1 MVQFASRM
9 DLLKGSEIRELL
21 KLTAQPDILS
31 FAGGMPAPELFPVE
45 QMMEASIA
53 VLKEHGREA
62 LQYST
67 TEGFPRLREQIAE
80 RMLAKNNIH
89 TDKDH
94 ILVTSGSQQGLDFSA
109 RVFLNPGD
117 VVLLESPS
125 YLGAVNAF
133 KACEP
138 KFIEVPTDDGGM
150 IMDELEKIL
159 ATTERVKMIYV
170 IPDFQNPTGRTW
182 DLDRR
187 HKFMEIINRYEIPVI
202 EDNPY
207 GELRFEG
214 EYMPAL
220 KSLDTKGLVIY
231 LGTFSK
237 ILAPGY
243 RLGWVCAEDEILAKY
258 NFMEQAAS
266 LQASTIGQMETSKWI
281 DMFDLDA
288 HVNTIR
294 ECYRKR
300 RAVMLETLAKE
311 LPEPCTFTRPD
322 GGLFAWVV
330 LPEYMDAKDLQMKC
344 LAKKV
349 AFVPGGS
356 FFPNGGHDNTL
367 RLNYSCMPEEKIVK
381 GITALCQTIR
391 ENLRKQ
397 SRYKETTHPMKH
409 VKVLIGNYGSGKSEL
424 ALNFAM
430 QAAARGDRTELL
442 DLDMVNT
449 YFRLT
454 ERGKLVEQKEIRLVS
469 PNFACSGI
477 ETLSLPAEV
486 SSAFVLDWDTV
497 IFDVGGDDVGATA
510 LGRYHQDFVDLAPG
524 ALEVLNVV
532 NIRRPL
538 AGTVEKLLRLQEGM
552 QTHARLQITGM
563 INNTNLATATTE
575 QDLWDGYQMLREVSD
590 LTGIPVSYTTG
601 KKEFLDA
608 FLARNP
614 DPKYVGQPI
623 PIDVY
628 MHRDWDSYIEYG
640 LNTKNPHKD
649 MY

>member
-1 MVQFASRM
+1 MVQFANRM
-9 DLLKGSEIRELL
+9 DLLQGSEIRELL
-21 KLTAQPDILS
+21 KLTAQPDIIS
-31 FAGGMPAPELFPVE
+31 FAGGLPAAELFPVDE
-45 QMMEASIA
+45 MIAASKA
-53 VLKEHGREA
+53 VLEEHGREA
-62 LQYST
+62 MQYST

-89 TDKDH
+89 TDPDH

-109 RVFLNPGD
+109 RIFLNPGD

-138 KFIEVPTDDGGM
+138 RFIEVPTDDGGM

-187 HKFMEIINRYEIPVI
+187 HRFMEIINKYEIPVV

-243 RLGWVCAEDEILAKY
+243 RLGWVCADDAILTKF

-266 LQASTIGQMETSKWI
+266 LQASTIGQMEVAKWI
-281 DMFDLDA
+281 DMFDLDG
-288 HVNTIR
+288 HVAKIR

-300 RAVMLETLAKE
+300 RTVMLDTLERE
-311 LPEPCTFTRPD
+311 LPKECTFTHPD

-344 LAKKV
+344 LSRKV

-356 FFPNGGHDNTL
+356 FFPNGGHENTL
-367 RLNYSCMPEEKIVK
+367 RLNYSCMPEDKIVK

-391 ENLRKQ
+391 ENLR
-397 SRYKETTHPMKH
+397 
-409 VKVLIGNYGSGKSEL
+409 
-424 ALNFAM
+424 
-430 QAAARGDRTELL
+430 
-442 DLDMVNT
+442 
-449 YFRLT
+449 
-454 ERGKLVEQKEIRLVS
+454 
-469 PNFACSGI
+469 
-477 ETLSLPAEV
+477 
-486 SSAFVLDWDTV
+486 
-497 IFDVGGDDVGATA
+497 
-510 LGRYHQDFVDLAPG
+510 
-524 ALEVLNVV
+524 
-532 NIRRPL
+532 
-538 AGTVEKLLRLQEGM
+538 
-552 QTHARLQITGM
+552 
-563 INNTNLATATTE
+563 
-575 QDLWDGYQMLREVSD
+575 
-590 LTGIPVSYTTG
+590 
-601 KKEFLDA
+601 
-608 FLARNP
+608 
-614 DPKYVGQPI
+614 
-623 PIDVY
+623 
-628 MHRDWDSYIEYG
+628 
-640 LNTKNPHKD
+640 
-649 MY
+649 

>member
-1 MVQFASRM
+1 MEKEYNRSPQEVLEELGSCPTGLTEAEAAERLAKHGPNKLKEAEKPS
-9 DLLKGSEIRELL
+9 LLQRFLTQLKDPMLL
-21 KLTAQPDILS
+21 ILMAAAAVSAVTNALSGES
-31 FAGGMPAPELFPVE
+31 FTEVFIILVVVLLN
-45 QMMEASIA
+45 A
-53 VLKEHGREA
+53 VLGVVQESKAEAAIEA
-62 LQYST
+62 LQT
-67 TEGFPRLREQIAE
+67 MTAAKCKVLRDGHQVVIESSQ
-80 RMLAKNNIH
+80 
-89 TDKDH
+89 
-94 ILVTSGSQQGLDFSA
+94 LV
-109 RVFLNPGD
+109 PGD

-150 IMDELEKIL
+150 IMEELEKIL

-356 FFPNGGHDNTL
+356 FFPNGGHENTL
-367 RLNYSCMPEEKIVK
+367 RLNYSCMPEEKIVQ

-391 ENLRKQ
+391 ENL
-397 SRYKETTHPMKH
+397 H
-409 VKVLIGNYGSGKSEL
+409 
-424 ALNFAM
+424 
-430 QAAARGDRTELL
+430 
-442 DLDMVNT
+442 
-449 YFRLT
+449 
-454 ERGKLVEQKEIRLVS
+454 
-469 PNFACSGI
+469 
-477 ETLSLPAEV
+477 
-486 SSAFVLDWDTV
+486 
-497 IFDVGGDDVGATA
+497 
-510 LGRYHQDFVDLAPG
+510 
-524 ALEVLNVV
+524 
-532 NIRRPL
+532 
-538 AGTVEKLLRLQEGM
+538 
-552 QTHARLQITGM
+552 
-563 INNTNLATATTE
+563 
-575 QDLWDGYQMLREVSD
+575 
-590 LTGIPVSYTTG
+590 
-601 KKEFLDA
+601 
-608 FLARNP
+608 
-614 DPKYVGQPI
+614 
-623 PIDVY
+623 
-628 MHRDWDSYIEYG
+628 
-640 LNTKNPHKD
+640 
-649 MY
+649 